1 MSAPDALPRK
11 FGRYQLFDRIGK
23 GGMAEIFLARAQL
36 EAGISRLVVVKQIHR
51 HLSEDPAFSKA
62 FVDEAKLAAG
72 LHHGNIAQVLDLG
85 RSEPADGGLL
95 FMAMEYVEGLDLH
108 QLLRRLSQQRVPL
121 PLEHGL
127 LVVREVLAGLDVA
140 HRATGTDGALLG
152 LVHRDV
158 SPSNVLLSFDGEV
171 KLCDFGIAKA
181 TASADEASAGRI
193 VGKSAYMAPEQARGE
208 TVDARADV
216 FAAGILLWEI
226 CAGRRLYRGSE
237 GEMLALA
244 QRAEVPRLPAGL
256 PHAERLQAL
265 LDRALAPDPAARLPS
280 ARAMHEALD
289 AWVAEAGLVLSSIR
303 FGAFLEEHVGFD
315 DVIARRA
322 RERAAAALDR
332 GPPVVMVPLRSSR
345 PPTETASPAAPVS
358 SDEGSEPELPEASA
372 SKRPAA
378 RPTSYEAPSAR
389 QAAAVGRWWLAAAV
403 ALAVALAAWALT
415 R

>member
-72 LHHGNIAQVLDLG
+72 LRHGNIAQVLDLG
-85 RSEPADGGLL
+85 RSEAVDGALL
-95 FMAMEYVEGLDLH
+95 YMAMEYVEGLDLN
-108 QLLRRLSQQRVPL
+108 QLLRRLSKGRVSL
-121 PLEHGL
+121 PLEHAL
-127 LVVREVLAGLDVA
+127 LIVREVLVALDVA
-140 HRATGTDGALLG
+140 HRATGPDGAPLG

-181 TASADEASAGRI
+181 TGAASEAGDGGRI

-208 TVDARADV
+208 GIDARADV
-216 FAAGILLWEI
+216 FAAGILLWEL
-226 CAGRRLYRGSE
+226 CAGRRLYRGTE
-237 GEMLALA
+237 AEMLELA
-244 QRAEVPRLPAGL
+244 RRAEVPRLLGAL
-256 PHAERLQAL
+256 PRSEGLQAV
-265 LDRALAPDPAARLPS
+265 LDRALAPTLDDRFPS
-280 ARAMHEALD
+280 ARAFQQALEG
-289 AWVAEAGLVLSSIR
+289 WVMEAGRVLSPIR
-303 FGAFLEEHVGFD
+303 FGAFLEDHVGFD
-315 DVIARRA
+315 EVVARRA

-345 PPTETASPAAPVS
+345 PPADAPATPGAAAT
-358 SDEGSEPELPEASA
+358 DESAQPASA
-372 SKRPAA
+372 PANV
-378 RPTSYEAPSAR
+378 
-389 QAAAVGRWWLAAAV
+389 AAGPGRWWIGVALVLVLAAAWF
-403 ALAVALAAWALT
+403 AM

>member
-1 MSAPDALPRK
+1 MSASDALPRT

-72 LHHGNIAQVLDLG
+72 LRHGNIVQVLDLG
-85 RSEPADGGLL
+85 RSEPADGALL
-95 FMAMEYVEGLDLH
+95 FMAMEYVEGLDLN
-108 QLLRRLSQQRVPL
+108 QLLRRLSRRSVPL

-140 HRATGTDGALLG
+140 HRATDADGAPLG

-181 TASADEASAGRI
+181 TASLDDAGTVGRI
-193 VGKSAYMAPEQARGE
+193 VGKSAYMSPEQARGAA
-208 TVDARADV
+208 VDARADL
-216 FAAGILLWEI
+216 FAAGILLWEL

-237 GEMLALA
+237 PEMLALA
-244 QRAEVPRLPAGL
+244 QRAEVPRLPASL
-256 PHAERLQAL
+256 PHAAGLQAL
-265 LDRALAPDPAARLPS
+265 LDRALASDPSARFSS
-280 ARAMHEALD
+280 ARAMREALD
-289 AWVAEAGLVLSSIR
+289 TCAAEAGLVLSPIR

-315 DVIARRA
+315 EVIARRA

-332 GPPVVMVPLRSSR
+332 GPPVVMVPLRSSHPLAETEAPER
-345 PPTETASPAAPVS
+345 SEAPPRSELPASPRPAEGPPSAEAPTAPAPV
-358 SDEGSEPELPEASA
+358 
-372 SKRPAA
+372 AA
-378 RPTSYEAPSAR
+378 RPAWWV
-389 QAAAVGRWWLAAAV
+389 AATLVVAV
-403 ALAVALAAWALT
+403 AVAVWAVL